1 MTDQTII
8 ITGASRGLGAAT
20 ARAAAEMGA
29 NVVINARSDDDLS
42 ALAQEIKGAGGR
54 AATVPGDVSRVETCQ
69 RLVAEAIKRF
79 DRLDAVI
86 NNAGV
91 IQPIAPISNA
101 DLNAWERNIIVN
113 VLAPVYLV
121 QAALAHLRKH
131 QGRVINVSS
140 GAAVKAIP
148 GWGAYCTAK
157 AAINHFTRLLAAE
170 EPEITA
176 ISFRP
181 GVVDTAM
188 QDVIRRQGEYGMP
201 IEEHARF
208 VSYHE
213 EGALLPPELPARSLA
228 VLALYAP
235 KAWSGDFIQWDQD
248 RVQSL
253 VGSHSL

>member
-1 MTDQTII
+1 MTNQTMI

-29 NVVINARSDDDLS
+29 KVVINARSEDDLVT
-42 ALAQEIKGAGGR
+42 LVQEIKDAGGQ
-54 AATVPGDVSRVETCQ
+54 AAAVPGDVSQVEICR

-91 IQPIAPISNA
+91 IQPIAPIADA
-101 DLNAWERNIIVN
+101 DLQDWGRNIDVN

-121 QAALAHLRKH
+121 QASLAHLRKSE
-131 QGRVINVSS
+131 GRVINVSS
-140 GAAVKAIP
+140 GAAVNTIP

-188 QDVIRRQGEYGMP
+188 QAVIRRHGEQGMP
-201 IEEHARF
+201 PDEHARF
-208 VSYHE
+208 VNYHH
-213 EGALLPPELPARSLA
+213 EGALLPPEVPARSLA
-228 VLALYAP
+228 VLALHAP
-235 KAWSGDFIQWDQD
+235 KAWSGDFIQWDED

-253 VGSHSL
+253 VGSHSV